1 MRTKKKLIMNN
12 FLLVLLIV
20 DTVLALSLILF
31 VILRSHKRFYKTESE
46 HFEPVHS
53 IEADELRK
61 DQTPLVIGDLD
72 FSYKNKPQK

>member
-1 MRTKKKLIMNN
+1 MSTFLWILLAVDGVLI
-12 FLLVLLIV
+12 
-20 DTVLALSLILF
+20 LSLVAFAI
-31 VILRSHKRFYKTESE
+31 IRSHKRFYKTESE

>member
-1 MRTKKKLIMNN
+1 MST
-12 FLLVLLIV
+12 FLWILLAV
-20 DTVLALSLILF
+20 DGVLALSLVAFAI
-31 VILRSHKRFYKTESE
+31 IRSHKRFYKTESE
-46 HFEPVHS
+46 RFETIHS